1 VKYRKMENDHMS
13 NSVSS
18 CQDLVGPEWDS
29 NEAPKREESP
39 QPVLGFLRGVVGF
52 LLGVRFTQIII

>member
-1 VKYRKMENDHMS
+1 VKCRKMENDHMS

-18 CQDLVGPEWDS
+18 CQDLVGREWDS

-39 QPVLGFLRGVVGF
+39 QPVLGFLHGVVGF
-52 LLGVRFTQIII
+52 FLGV